1 MGEGHLPVLVDEVLA
16 SLDPR
21 TGSSIA
27 DCTVGGGGH
36 ADRLLEATSP
46 DGRLLGLDADR
57 AAIEEAHRVLAQ
69 YGDRVVLRQAN
80 FEAIYDVAR
89 EESFIPLDG
98 ILFDLGLSS
107 YQLAD
112 ATRGFSFTADAPP
125 DMRFDEDAGI
135 SALDLIDRT
144 SQRELAGILATFGEE
159 RRAGRIA
166 KAILAARQE
175 GRLMTTADL
184 AAVVAKAAPATGADA
199 GRIHP
204 ATRTFQALRIAVN
217 RELEVL
223 PPALAGALAA
233 LRPGGRL
240 AVISYHSRRGSD
252 RQALHGAREPR
263 LRGGPAATG
272 LHLRPPSPVAGHS
285 STGDHRRRGRGPPQS
300 SRAERTPARGR
311 KARPGPRSAIRRRV
325 TSMSRGKPRHQ
336 ASRRRTYSA
345 RQRDVRERRDREVEG
360 PHFWPSDN
368 MTAFEIEE
376 SLDFESPTSW
386 GIRLPGRTA
395 A

>member
-16 SLDPR
+16 SLDVR

-36 ADRLLEATSP
+36 ADRLLEASSP

-57 AAIEEAHRVLAQ
+57 AAITEAQRVLAQ

-80 FEAIYDVAR
+80 FSNLYDVAR
-89 EESFIPLDG
+89 EEEFVPLDG

-112 ATRGFSFTADAPP
+112 PSRGFSFAADAAP
-125 DMRFDEDAGI
+125 DMRFDEERGL

-166 KAILAARQE
+166 KAILAARAE
-175 GRLMTTADL
+175 GRLMTAADL
-184 AAVVAKAAPATGADA
+184 AQVVAAAAPARGADA
-199 GRIHP
+199 RRIHP

-223 PPALAGALAA
+223 APALSGALAA

-240 AVISYHSRRGSD
+240 VVISYHSGEDRIVKRFMVRESRDCVEDPLPPVCTCGHLAQLRVIHRRGIT
-252 RQALHGAREPR
+252 AGADEVRRNRRARSAR
-263 LRGGPAATG
+263 LRVAEKLAVASPNHQEGG
-272 LHLRPPSPVAGHS
+272 LHP
-285 STGDHRRRGRGPPQS
+285 
-300 SRAERTPARGR
+300 
-311 KARPGPRSAIRRRV
+311 
-325 TSMSRGKPRHQ
+325 
-336 ASRRRTYSA
+336 
-345 RQRDVRERRDREVEG
+345 
-360 PHFWPSDN
+360 
-368 MTAFEIEE
+368 
-376 SLDFESPTSW
+376 
-386 GIRLPGRTA
+386 
-395 A
+395 